1 MSNENN
7 IINNNALDRYTED
20 YTKYALYIVSSRVIP
35 DIRDGLKPIHRRIL
49 YTGLAI
55 SKAYNN
61 HYVKSAD
68 WYGATMG
75 KFHPHGDSSIYGA
88 MEGMANWFDI
98 NIPLIDGQGSWGTPQ
113 GNKAAAGR
121 YTEACLSDFAYENVL
136 AEIKEVPQVVDW
148 VDSYTGRD
156 KEPLALSPRVPL
168 LLINGSFGI
177 GVGIRQF
184 VPSHNINEVIDETVA
199 LIDNPKHDVVLIP
212 DQYMPCDIV
221 DTDWKKISHS
231 GYGKFRVRGRIEI
244 IDSIP
249 KELIPNKEYIGKPGL
264 LITSTPNLV
273 NLNSIT
279 EKLEKD
285 IKEGKVKLPQILNIL
300 EPEPD
305 KKKKKKSFENRFE
318 EMKFVIVL
326 KKGSD
331 AAYVRDVLYKVTA
344 LETTFTINV
353 QVLDDMEPKRISYKA
368 LLQSF
373 IEYRKLTKF
382 RYYANKRQKVRT
394 KLHQKDAY
402 IKALQSGKI
411 DEIIK
416 RIRKQKSTDE
426 DANVEWLI
434 KTLHI
439 TDFQAK
445 FILNS
450 PIKSLSEGY
459 LNKYIEEANYLN
471 NLDQLYLQKTLDE
484 KLLEQEI
491 KQELLEIKAKYG
503 RPRNSKII
511 SEAEVN
517 NIPRGTFKVA
527 ISEKNMIKKVSIN
540 SDIGT
545 FKDDKVAH
553 YIVGENEK
561 DLIIFDSIGKVY
573 KLPIHKI
580 PICEKSSHG
589 LDIRTIV
596 KKLTADIVGVFYE
609 PDLNSVSNKTN
620 HMNLIVQ
627 SKGGLIKKLDINDIL
642 GCPLSG
648 IYYTKLSPGDLVT
661 SVISSEEGSDVIVYS
676 KNKALKYNNMEIPI
690 QRRATK
696 GVKSMNSDEVDG
708 ICTVSP
714 NNRYL
719 LVVTEKGILNKIEP
733 VALPTSSRAKAGNRV
748 IQLSRGD
755 SIKYIYG
762 VSDNDK
768 LKIITNNGISELSIK
783 DIPLGSTA
791 SKGNKIAEVNT
802 NNPFIDCI
810 LTY

>member
-1 MSNENN
+1 MS
-7 IINNNALDRYTED
+7 IIENNALDRYTED
-20 YTKYALYIVSSRVIP
+20 YTKYALYLVTSRVIP

-49 YTGLAI
+49 YTGLSI
-55 SKAYNN
+55 SKAYGG

-75 KFHPHGDSSIYGA
+75 KFHPHGDSSIYGS
-88 MEGMANWFDI
+88 MESMANWFDI
-98 NIPLIDGQGSWGTPQ
+98 NIPLIDGRGSWGTVQ
-113 GNKAAAGR
+113 GDKAAAGR
-121 YTEACLSDFAYENVL
+121 YTEAQLSDFAYENVL

-177 GVGIRQF
+177 GVGIKQF
-184 VPSHNINEVIDETVA
+184 IPPHNINEVIDQTVA
-199 LIDNPKHDVVLIP
+199 LIDNPKHDVVLVP
-212 DQYMPCDIV
+212 DQYMPCDII

-231 GYGKFRVRGRIEI
+231 GHGKFRVRGRIEI
-244 IDSIP
+244 LESIP

-279 EKLEKD
+279 EKLESD
-285 IKEGKVKLPQILNIL
+285 IKEGKVKIPQILNIL
-300 EPEPD
+300 EPEPKKKSKD
-305 KKKKKKSFENRFE
+305 KKKAFEERFE

-331 AAYVRDVLYKVTA
+331 AAYVRDVLYKVTSM
-344 LETTFTINV
+344 ETTFTINA
-353 QVLDDMEPKRISYKA
+353 QVIDDMKPKRISYKA

-382 RYYANKRQKVRT
+382 RYYSNKRQKVRT

-416 RIRKQKSTDE
+416 RIRKQKNVDE
-426 DANVEWLI
+426 ESNIEWLI
-434 KTLHI
+434 KTLNI
-439 TDFQAK
+439 SDFQAK

-459 LNKYIEEANYLN
+459 LNKYMSEAKELSS
-471 NLDQLYLQKTLDE
+471 LDKLYHTKMVNP
-484 KLLEQEI
+484 KLLEEEI

-503 RPRNSKII
+503 RPRNSRLI

-517 NIPRGTFKVA
+517 NIPRGTFKVV
-527 ISEKNMIKKVSIN
+527 ISKKNMIKKVSLN
-540 SDIGT
+540 SDVGT

-580 PICEKSSHG
+580 PICEKSSNG
-589 LDIRTIV
+589 LDIRTII

-609 PDLNSVSNKTN
+609 PDLNNVSNKTSQCS
-620 HMNLIVQ
+620 LIVQ
-627 SKGGLIKKLDINDIL
+627 SKCGLVKKLDINDIL

-648 IYYTKLSPGDLVT
+648 IYYTKLTPGDLVT
-661 SVISSEEGSDVIVYS
+661 NVIASPEGGDIIVYR
-676 KNKALKYNNMEIPI
+676 KNKAIKYNNNEIPV

-708 ICTVSP
+708 ICSVSS
-714 NNRYL
+714 NNNYL
-719 LVVTEKGILNKIEP
+719 LVITEKGILNKIDP

-748 IQLSRGD
+748 IQLSKGD
-755 SIKYIYG
+755 NIKYIYG
-762 VSDNDK
+762 VSNNDK
-768 LKIITNNGISELSIK
+768 LKIITVNSITELSIK

-791 SKGNKIAEVNT
+791 SKGNRIAEVNT
-802 NNPFIDCI
+802 NNPFVDCI